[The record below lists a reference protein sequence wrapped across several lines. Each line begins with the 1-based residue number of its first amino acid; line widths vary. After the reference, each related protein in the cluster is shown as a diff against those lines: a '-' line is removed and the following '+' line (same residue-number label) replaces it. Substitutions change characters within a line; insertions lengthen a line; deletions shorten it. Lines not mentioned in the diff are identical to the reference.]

1 MMEEPVRLPVVA
13 ALLSLVACSETTEGP
28 TPKLDGL
35 INPLQ
40 RLITPARVCNAGGDT
55 RGWRLEIVGTGFNPL
70 PRDALTDT
78 PTVELPQVTLSGP
91 SDYTLPADHLFF
103 ARAELMRMDLPTR
116 DSTPSS
122 QLAPGAYTVAVTNPL
137 GGTSSLEDGLRVVPA
152 PTLAS
157 VTAPQG
163 FSYGGGS
170 PLIIEGSGFRSDALP
185 LITLHRAGEE
195 TQTLFSI
202 TVVSDTRIET
212 EVPPATPEGTYDL
225 VLTNPEGC
233 AATRPQALTVT
244 YPKLGLL
251 ALSPRSGPASN
262 DTAITLTNTRSGDE
276 RPFSPGLQDVY
287 LVAPVK
293 ADPTQRVNIPLRDVT
308 VLSES
313 QLTAT
318 VPTCAGFDPLPVT
331 SPQCPGGIVP
341 GGPYALIVADPSGAV
356 GQVPGSAG
364 FTVSASLLD
373 DVPTP

>member
-1 MMEEPVRLPVVA
+1 MRLPVVA

>member
-1 MMEEPVRLPVVA
+1 MRLPVAA

-28 TPKLDGL
+28 TPKLEGL
-35 INPLQ
+35 INPLE
-40 RLITPARVCNAGGDT
+40 RLVTPARVCNAGGGA
-55 RGWRLEIVGTGFNPL
+55 RGWPLEIVGTGFNPL

-78 PTVELPQVTLSGP
+78 PTVELPRVTLSGP

-122 QLAPGAYTVAVTNPL
+122 QLAPGTYTVAVTNPL
-137 GGTSSLEDGLRVVPA
+137 GGTATLEDGLRVVPA
-152 PTLAS
+152 PTLQS
-157 VTAPQG
+157 ITAPQG
-163 FSYGGGS
+163 FFYGGGS
-170 PLIIEGSGFRSDALP
+170 PLVIEGSGFRSDALP

-195 TQTLFSI
+195 DTTLFTL
-202 TVVSDTRIET
+202 TVVSDTRIEA
-212 EVPPATPEGTYDL
+212 EVPPTTPEGTYDL

-233 AATRPQALTVT
+233 SVTRPQALTVT

-251 ALSPRSGPASN
+251 TLSPRSGPASN
-262 DTAITLTNTRSGDE
+262 DTSITLDNNARSGDE
-276 RPFSPGLQDVY
+276 RPFSYGIQDVY

-293 ADPTQRVNIPLRDVT
+293 ADPSQRVNIPLREVT
-308 VLSES
+308 FVSGS

-341 GGPYALIVADPSGAV
+341 GGPYALIIADPSGAV
-356 GQVPGSAG
+356 GVVPESAG
-364 FTVSASLLD
+364 FTVSASLLND
-373 DVPTP
+373 APTP